1 MRNSIHPLWHSIK
14 RFSSPSP
21 HNPASPPLSTHSSNT
36 NKASKRYKRVSI
48 QSLSD
53 NSKWPLS
60 SSPNSLPLGS
70 KMVTIKINMKIF
82 SKSILFLTYED
93 YSKHM
98 LWWTNLSKVS
108 SHFMDSMLTMGQS
121 LALSSTSYNN
131 SKRKIIK
138 LYSKCKQIKN
148 CGNNSLEPLL
158 SSHQSNVLASILTFK
173 KFIKPKILHSNMLDF
188 TCTKR

>member
-36 NKASKRYKRVSI
+36 NKASKRYKRVST

-70 KMVTIKINMKIF
+70 KMVTIKIYMKIF
-82 SKSILFLTYED
+82 SKSILFY
-93 YSKHM
+93 HM
-98 LWWTNLSKVS
+98 KITRSTCYDEQTCPKFQVTLWTVCWQWVKVWL
-108 SHFMDSMLTMGQS
+108 FPQRLIT
-121 LALSSTSYNN
+121 T
-131 SKRKIIK
+131 RKGR
-138 LYSKCKQIKN
+138 L
-148 CGNNSLEPLL
+148 
-158 SSHQSNVLASILTFK
+158 
-173 KFIKPKILHSNMLDF
+173 
-188 TCTKR
+188 